1 MTMPG
6 KKPQSTPTTPTV
18 EGKKD
23 GEEALSENYPT
34 ELETTF
40 LLKDGSTLQ
49 IRPIRPDDTHMLQYA
64 SAYCPPETLFR
75 RFNTPMTE
83 LSDKYSHYLTHVDY
97 KNHLALIAIDPQA
110 GMIVAVARYIVPE
123 ENELGEVAVIVGDP
137 YQAQGLAKTL
147 LKQLLDAAKQRGIRG
162 FEAYV
167 QLDND
172 LAGKLV
178 RSVAEKTDFTLHTNI
193 EMGTKRVWLLFDETS

>member
-1 MTMPG
+1 MKMPEE
-6 KKPQSTPTTPTV
+6 KPQHAPITPDADVT
-18 EGKKD
+18 ED
-23 GEEALSENYPT
+23 RNEALPKNYPA

-40 LLKDGSTLQ
+40 QMTDGSTLQ

-83 LSDKYSHYLTHVDY
+83 LSDEYSHYLTHVDY
-97 KNHLALIAIDPQA
+97 KTHLALVAIDPKA
-110 GMIVAVARYIVPE
+110 RMIVAVARYIVPE
-123 ENELGEVAVIVGDP
+123 GEELGEVAIIVGDP
-137 YQAQGLAKTL
+137 YQGQGLATAL
-147 LKQLLDAAKQRGIRG
+147 LKQLLDAAKQRGIKG

-172 LAGKLV
+172 PAGNLV
-178 RSVAEKTDFTLHTNI
+178 RSVAEKTNFTLHTNI
-193 EMGTKRVWLLFDETS
+193 EMGTKRVWLLFDEVP